1 MAGVDF
7 ILGVGFS
14 SSEQLSDKE
23 RRGAAMRSTHAPV
36 AKRDLKTCALAAAK
50 MRPDLIDPAVP
61 KGVASETSVPQG

>member
-1 MAGVDF
+1 
-7 ILGVGFS
+7 
-14 SSEQLSDKE
+14 
-23 RRGAAMRSTHAPV
+23 MRSTHAPV